1 MTGTFTMRDDEIESE
16 AARSSRILAR
26 DQIIAFFTG
35 ALFVGVGLIIAY
47 VTFVGPN
54 THTLDPTA
62 AWCRG
67 WIDGLSY
74 TDYGSGNE
82 YDDATLDA
90 AEAKCYAKVE
100 AGPPAPGARGPLTV
114 DS

>member
-1 MTGTFTMRDDEIESE
+1 MTGTLTMRDDEIESE

-26 DQIIAFFTG
+26 EQIIAFLTG

-47 VTFVGPN
+47 ATFVGPR
-54 THTLDPTA
+54 TQHLDPMA

-67 WIDGLSY
+67 WIDGLTY
-74 TDYGSGNE
+74 TDLRSGNE
-82 YDDATLDA
+82 YDPVTLDA
-90 AEAKCYAKVE
+90 AEAKCYARV
-100 AGPPAPGARGPLTV
+100 GSGYRAPGSRGPLTA